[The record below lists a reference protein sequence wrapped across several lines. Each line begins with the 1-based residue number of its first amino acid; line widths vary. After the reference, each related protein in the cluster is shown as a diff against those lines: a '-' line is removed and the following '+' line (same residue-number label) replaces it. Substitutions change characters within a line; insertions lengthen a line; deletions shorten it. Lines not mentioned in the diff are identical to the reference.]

1 MRTLRVVA
9 SAVVLAAL
17 LSACGGEGTETAE
30 TADRGAGSTARAE
43 TNGANQTGRSQGDA
57 ANDGRGS
64 GRSSPGDLSA
74 DEICDRIPADDVEAA
89 LGISPVVASPS
100 STATPQ
106 CSYVFETDDGTRSD
120 ATIAA
125 LRRQEDLGGRR
136 GEEAFDYVVDLN
148 SSASRDADLTRTEL
162 SVGDRAILLSG
173 GNLHFGV
180 IQLGPRI
187 ATTIV
192 SARAADAVAAADLTR
207 LASVLA
213 L

>member
-1 MRTLRVVA
+1 MVA
-9 SAVVLAAL
+9 SAVLVAVL
-17 LSACGGEGTETAE
+17 LSACGGEGAE
-30 TADRGAGSTARAE
+30 TAGTADGGAGSTAEADTE
-43 TNGANQTGRSQGDA
+43 TNGSDQTGRGQGDA
-57 ANDGRGS
+57 ANDGSAS

-125 LRRQEDLGGRR
+125 LRTEEDLGGRR
-136 GEEAFDYVVDLN
+136 GEDAFDYVVDLN

-192 SARAADAVAAADLTR
+192 SARAADAVAAADLSR
-207 LASVLA
+207 LVSELG